1 MPNITLALD
10 ADVIE
15 RARSLAEAQ
24 GKSLNQLVR
33 AYLED
38 LAGPQNS
45 KELVEEFLRLSAE
58 SGGDSKGWRFNRDE
72 VYERR

>member
-38 LAGPQNS
+38 LAEPQNS

>member
-15 RARSLAEAQ
+15 RARSVAEAQ

-38 LAGPQNS
+38 LAEPQNS

>member
-10 ADVIE
+10 GDVIE
-15 RARSLAEAQ
+15 RARSVAEAQ

-38 LAGPQNS
+38 LAEPQNS
-45 KELVEEFLRLSAE
+45 RELVEEFLRLSAE
-58 SGGDSKGWRFNRDE
+58 SGGDSKGWRFNRDDI
-72 VYERR
+72 YERR